1 MTAFPAT
8 LLTAIV
14 TILVI
19 VLYIIMGFRVGS
31 MRGKHNVN
39 APAVTGHPEFER
51 AYRVQMNT
59 LEQMPVFLPGLWLAT
74 IYFKPVGGILPAV
87 LGVIWIL
94 GRVLYMEGYMAD
106 PAKRG
111 FGFGLSAVC
120 QLLLLILAMA
130 GIALDWAAATAT

>member
-1 MTAFPAT
+1 MAAFPAT
-8 LLTAIV
+8 LLSAVV
-14 TILVI
+14 TILAI
-19 VLYIIMGFRVGS
+19 VLYIIMGIRTGR

-74 IYFKPVGGILPAV
+74 IYFKTYGFLPA
-87 LGVIWIL
+87 LIGVIWIL

-106 PAKRG
+106 PSKRG

-130 GIALDWAAATAT
+130 GIYMSWATTAT